1 MDNEFVYIVSVI
13 LNVVLMCSIIALAVN
28 NCGPRFCPECG
39 GRYDAYTIYCE
50 QCGVELLE
58 RGK

>member
-1 MDNEFVYIVSVI
+1 MDEVFACVLSII
-13 LNVVLMCSIIALAVN
+13 INVVLICSIIALAVN
-28 NCGPRFCPECG
+28 NCGPKFCPECG
-39 GRYDAYTIYCE
+39 GRYDTNTVYCD

>member
-1 MDNEFVYIVSVI
+1 MDEVFACILSIIINVI
-13 LNVVLMCSIIALAVN
+13 LICSILALAFN
-28 NCGPRFCPECG
+28 NCGPKFCPECG
-39 GRYDAYTIYCE
+39 ERYDANTVYCD